1 VMLVIAVV
9 IIMAFT
15 FYSSVVNNES
25 FLKRFGTMAAI
36 SLGVALLSFGIGLIV
51 RNVLDIGG

>member
-1 VMLVIAVV
+1 MLGIAIV

-15 FYSSVVNNES
+15 FYSSVVTNES

-36 SLGVALLSFGIGLIV
+36 SLGVATLSFGIGLIV
-51 RNVLDIGG
+51 RNVIGIGG